1 MARYPFEST
10 LTDQQGHIL
19 SGGTCTVKLSGTDTA
34 ATIYEALTGD
44 AKSDNIV
51 TSGSDGVYKFFV
63 SDSDYNLSQK
73 FRLILKGGPGF
84 DPRTIDDI
92 LMFNPL
98 TPIEGTAISS
108 TGEAV
113 TKYLRADGDDTSSW
127 QPVTHTPEGTA
138 VLSTGEGGGTKF
150 LREDGDGTSS
160 WQTAPVTSVSGSTG
174 AVADGDIDHDSLAN
188 FAANEHFTQAN
199 ITATGTVASGTWQ
212 GTAVDGTY
220 VDLEGTELKS
230 TGEAG
235 GTKFLREDGDG
246 TCSWQAAAGGI
257 ASVAADGSPQ
267 LGGFLDANGNYMQ
280 TEKGGDI
287 ASASPLVIDTDGDY
301 FDVTGTT
308 NFAAMT
314 VAADRQFTLQFDGAL
329 TMTHHATNLDL
340 PGEANITTAAGD
352 VGVFQSTGANT
363 VQCIS
368 YVKAD
373 GTAVVS
379 AGAGTALLGD
389 TADNELRLFTLHLRT
404 KATAHITCQMKA
416 NQGHSFNTTDAI
428 DTTQTGNIG
437 KSGNETEGS
446 GATEVNYALNASGN
460 TIDVVFT
467 GFNVTSIWSSDVLT
481 NDSGQHINM
490 NVSVVSGN
498 LDIIF
503 KTPSSGASVD
513 LTGIAD
519 GKTLYCQIGLI
530 TGGGL

>member
-188 FAANEHFTQAN
+188 FAANEHYTQAN
-199 ITATGTVASGTWQ
+199 ITATGTVASGVWQ
-212 GTAVDGTY
+212 GTAIDGTY
-220 VDLEGTELKS
+220 IDLEGTEVKSTGEAGGTKYLKEDGDGTSSWQSAPAPEGTAVLS

-246 TCSWQAAAGGI
+246 SCSWQTGSGG
-257 ASVAADGSPQ
+257 GSYDSIGTNDI
-267 LGGFLDANGNYMQ
+267 LITKITIDENITFGGTDNGLSIGPLSIANGY
-280 TEKGGDI
+280 T
-287 ASASPLVIDTDGDY
+287 
-301 FDVTGTT
+301 
-308 NFAAMT
+308 
-314 VAADRQFTLQFDGAL
+314 
-329 TMTHHATNLDL
+329 
-340 PGEANITTAAGD
+340 
-352 VGVFQSTGANT
+352 
-363 VQCIS
+363 
-368 YVKAD
+368 
-373 GTAVVS
+373 
-379 AGAGTALLGD
+379 
-389 TADNELRLFTLHLRT
+389 
-404 KATAHITCQMKA
+404 
-416 NQGHSFNTTDAI
+416 
-428 DTTQTGNIG
+428 
-437 KSGNETEGS
+437 
-446 GATEVNYALNASGN
+446 
-460 TIDVVFT
+460 
-467 GFNVTSIWSSDVLT
+467 
-481 NDSGQHINM
+481 
-490 NVSVVSGN
+490 VSVVNGTRW
-498 LDIIF
+498 L
-503 KTPSSGASVD
+503 V
-513 LTGIAD
+513 L
-519 GKTLYCQIGLI
+519 
-530 TGGGL
+530 

>member
-188 FAANEHFTQAN
+188 FAANEHYTQAN

-235 GTKFLREDGDG
+235 GTKFLREDSDG
-246 TCSWQAAAGGI
+246 TCSWQTPPVT
-257 ASVAADGSPQ
+257 SVSGSTGAVADG
-267 LGGFLDANGNYMQ
+267 
-280 TEKGGDI
+280 DI
-287 ASASPLVIDTDGDY
+287 DHDSLA
-301 FDVTGTT
+301 
-308 NFAAMT
+308 NFAANEH
-314 VAADRQFTLQFDGAL
+314 FTQ
-329 TMTHHATNLDL
+329 
-340 PGEANITTAAGD
+340 ANITA
-352 VGVFQSTGANT
+352 TGTIASGT
-363 VQCIS
+363 WQ
-368 YVKAD
+368 
-373 GTAVVS
+373 GTAVD
-379 AGAGTALLGD
+379 GTYVDLEGTELKSTGEGGGTKFLREDGD
-389 TADNELRLFTLHLRT
+389 GS
-404 KATAHITCQMKA
+404 C
-416 NQGHSFNTTDAI
+416 SW
-428 DTTQTGNIG
+428 QTGSGGGSYDSIG
-437 KSGNETEGS
+437 TNDILITKI
-446 GATEVNYALNASGN
+446 
-460 TIDVVFT
+460 TIDENITFGGT
-467 GFNVTSIWSSDVLT
+467 DNGLSIGPLSIANGYT
-481 NDSGQHINM
+481 
-490 NVSVVSGN
+490 VSVVNGTRW
-498 LDIIF
+498 L
-503 KTPSSGASVD
+503 V
-513 LTGIAD
+513 L
-519 GKTLYCQIGLI
+519 
-530 TGGGL
+530 

>member
-235 GTKFLREDGDG
+235 GTKFLREDSDG
-246 TCSWQAAAGGI
+246 TCSWQTAPVT
-257 ASVAADGSPQ
+257 SVSGSTGAVADG
-267 LGGFLDANGNYMQ
+267 
-280 TEKGGDI
+280 DI
-287 ASASPLVIDTDGDY
+287 DHDSLA
-301 FDVTGTT
+301 
-308 NFAAMT
+308 NFAANEHYT
-314 VAADRQFTLQFDGAL
+314 Q
-329 TMTHHATNLDL
+329 
-340 PGEANITTAAGD
+340 ANITATGTVASGVWQGTAIDGTYID
-352 VGVFQSTGANT
+352 LEGTEVKSTGEAGGT
-363 VQCIS
+363 KYLKEDGDGTSSWQS
-368 YVKAD
+368 APAPE
-373 GTAVVS
+373 GTAVLS
-379 AGAGTALLGD
+379 TGEAGGTKFLREDGD
-389 TADNELRLFTLHLRT
+389 GS
-404 KATAHITCQMKA
+404 C
-416 NQGHSFNTTDAI
+416 SW
-428 DTTQTGNIG
+428 QTGSGGGSYDSIG
-437 KSGNETEGS
+437 TNDILITKI
-446 GATEVNYALNASGN
+446 
-460 TIDVVFT
+460 TIDENITFGGT
-467 GFNVTSIWSSDVLT
+467 DNGLSIGPLSIANGYT
-481 NDSGQHINM
+481 
-490 NVSVVSGN
+490 VSVVNGTRW
-498 LDIIF
+498 L
-503 KTPSSGASVD
+503 V
-513 LTGIAD
+513 L
-519 GKTLYCQIGLI
+519 
-530 TGGGL
+530 

>member
-73 FRLILKGGPGF
+73 FRLILKGGSGF

-113 TKYLRADGDDTSSW
+113 TKYLRADGDD
-127 QPVTHTPEGTA
+127 
-138 VLSTGEGGGTKF
+138 
-150 LREDGDGTSS
+150 TSS

-235 GTKFLREDGDG
+235 GTKFLREDSDG
-246 TCSWQAAAGGI
+246 TCSWQTPPVT
-257 ASVAADGSPQ
+257 SVSGSTGAVADG
-267 LGGFLDANGNYMQ
+267 
-280 TEKGGDI
+280 DI
-287 ASASPLVIDTDGDY
+287 DHDSLA
-301 FDVTGTT
+301 
-308 NFAAMT
+308 NFAANEH
-314 VAADRQFTLQFDGAL
+314 FTQ
-329 TMTHHATNLDL
+329 
-340 PGEANITTAAGD
+340 ANITA
-352 VGVFQSTGANT
+352 TGTIASGT
-363 VQCIS
+363 WQ
-368 YVKAD
+368 
-373 GTAVVS
+373 GTAVDGTYVDLEGTELKS
-379 AGAGTALLGD
+379 TGEGGGTKFLREDGDGSCSWQTGGAGG
-389 TADNELRLFTLHLRT
+389 
-404 KATAHITCQMKA
+404 
-416 NQGHSFNTTDAI
+416 TTDSLGTNDI
-428 DTTQTGNIG
+428 
-437 KSGNETEGS
+437 
-446 GATEVNYALNASGN
+446 
-460 TIDVVFT
+460 
-467 GFNVTSIWSSDVLT
+467 LT
-481 NDSGQHINM
+481 NQKTINE
-490 NVSVVSGN
+490 NIVFAGSENGFCVGPITLANTYTITLTNGSTWT
-498 LDIIF
+498 II
-503 KTPSSGASVD
+503 
-513 LTGIAD
+513 
-519 GKTLYCQIGLI
+519 
-530 TGGGL
+530 

>member
-188 FAANEHFTQAN
+188 FAANEHYTQAN

-235 GTKFLREDGDG
+235 GTKFLREDSDG
-246 TCSWQAAAGGI
+246 TCSWQTPPVT
-257 ASVAADGSPQ
+257 SVSGSTGAVADGDIDHDS
-267 LGGFLDANGNYMQ
+267 LG
-280 TEKGGDI
+280 
-287 ASASPLVIDTDGDY
+287 
-301 FDVTGTT
+301 
-308 NFAAMT
+308 NFAANEH
-314 VAADRQFTLQFDGAL
+314 FTQ
-329 TMTHHATNLDL
+329 
-340 PGEANITTAAGD
+340 ANITA
-352 VGVFQSTGANT
+352 TGTIASGT
-363 VQCIS
+363 WQ
-368 YVKAD
+368 
-373 GTAVVS
+373 GTAVDGTYVDLEGTELKS
-379 AGAGTALLGD
+379 TGEGGGTKFLREDGDGSCSWQTGGAGG
-389 TADNELRLFTLHLRT
+389 
-404 KATAHITCQMKA
+404 
-416 NQGHSFNTTDAI
+416 TTDSLGTNDI
-428 DTTQTGNIG
+428 
-437 KSGNETEGS
+437 
-446 GATEVNYALNASGN
+446 
-460 TIDVVFT
+460 
-467 GFNVTSIWSSDVLT
+467 LT
-481 NDSGQHINM
+481 NQKTINE
-490 NVSVVSGN
+490 NIVFAGSENGFCVGPITLANTYTITLTNGSTWT
-498 LDIIF
+498 II
-503 KTPSSGASVD
+503 
-513 LTGIAD
+513 
-519 GKTLYCQIGLI
+519 
-530 TGGGL
+530 